1 MPRKR
6 ISGKRRNR
14 ALTYQEEFDL
24 LIGSG
29 GVQWS
34 DDERREAWHEHKG
47 ELMDLVNSGTR
58 PAAFFDYEDPE
69 NGNVS

>member
-1 MPRKR
+1 MPRKKR
-6 ISGKRRNR
+6 VAGKRRYK

-34 DDERREAWHEHKG
+34 DDERREAWQEHKD
-47 ELMDLVNSGTR
+47 ELMTLVNPGTH
-58 PAAFFDYEDPE
+58 PAAFYDYEDSE
-69 NGNVS
+69 ES